1 MDPIKNKSFF
11 LSLNPSF
18 GYKEDGTPA
27 SQFTWGIMTNPR
39 LVKKDETGVVI
50 GFLDEDQ
57 KNSDNRS
64 VELQLMRLFA
74 CNIVRDILLEDGTI
88 DQNTFTDSLK
98 FNLRPDIKEFVAK
111 VVDNLGQE
119 IISEI
124 NYQIDPIKPTKS
136 KFDSLS
142 LIPKQEQTIQ
152 NIENGQERT
161 ETNE

>member
-1 MDPIKNKSFF
+1 
-11 LSLNPSF
+11 
-18 GYKEDGTPA
+18 
-27 SQFTWGIMTNPR
+27 
-39 LVKKDETGVVI
+39 
-50 GFLDEDQ
+50 
-57 KNSDNRS
+57 
-64 VELQLMRLFA
+64 
-74 CNIVRDILLEDGTI
+74 LEDGTI